1 MVSNTAEEEDEGDL
15 GYAAAAPELE
25 STMKK
30 VIVERIE
37 LVKSRNPV
45 FTWC

>member
-1 MVSNTAEEEDEGDL
+1 MVSHTVEEDEGDL
-15 GYAAAAPELE
+15 GHATAAPELE

-37 LVKSRNPV
+37 MVKSRNPV